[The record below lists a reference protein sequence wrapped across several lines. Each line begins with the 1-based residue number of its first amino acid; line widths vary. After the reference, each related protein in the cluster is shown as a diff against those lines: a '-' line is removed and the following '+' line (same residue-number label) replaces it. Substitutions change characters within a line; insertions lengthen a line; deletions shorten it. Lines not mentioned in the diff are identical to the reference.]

1 MRHALLAGIL
11 LTLAYAAFADEAVN
25 VVCPGGQYQCPSGD
39 TCCRL
44 SSGQWGCCLYA
55 HAVCCSDHIHCC
67 PSGYTCNVANG
78 TCNRGDLLM
87 PLATKNVAQPVEAVN
102 VVCPGGRYECR
113 SGETCCKQG
122 GGKYGCCPLPMAV
135 CCNDSV
141 HCCPK
146 GYKCNVA
153 HGTCTKG
160 EFNLPWYEKND
171 AQEVELQSVVCPG
184 GQYQCPDGNTCCK
197 LSSGQWGCC
206 PLPNAVCCSDGQH
219 CCPHGYTCDVS
230 SGSCHQGELVIP
242 WEEKNLA
249 KPVEILPEPN
259 IVCPGGQAQCPS
271 GNTCCRL
278 ASGQWGCCPLP
289 SAVCCS
295 DHIHCC
301 PHGYTCDIS
310 TGTCSLGEMTLP
322 WFEKTDAN
330 VVVPE
335 PNVVCPGGQAQ
346 CPSGNTCCRLA
357 SGQWGCCPLPSAVCC
372 SDHIHC
378 CPHGYTCD
386 ISTGT
391 CSLGEMT
398 LPWFEKTEAT
408 FLSSDS
414 VPVPNIVCPGG
425 RYQCPT
431 GSTCCK
437 LNTGAYGCCPYPLAV
452 CCADHIHCC
461 PHGYSC
467 DISTATCHLHDLS
480 LPWEPKKEAALLS
493 DPAVPEPNIVCP
505 GGQAQCPSGNTCCRL
520 ASGQWGC
527 CPLPLA
533 VCCSDHI
540 HCCPHGYTC
549 DISTGTCSLG
559 EMTLPWFEKTAA
571 ALPSNGGIICPN
583 SSSICRS
590 TETCCMMAKGGWGCC
605 PGVNAVCCP
614 DKIHCC
620 PHGTKC
626 TKENTCVGAAGIL
639 SMVTKTKAKE
649 MAPKVET
656 VPWITKTLALPLGT
670 KEGNVKCDSSHFC
683 PDGNTCCKLA
693 SRQWGCCPLPNAVCC
708 SDGIHCC
715 PHGYTCDTASGRC
728 QK

>member
-1 MRHALLAGIL
+1 MKHWLDNRLSQVICRMRHALLAGIL

-249 KPVEILPEPN
+249 KPVE
-259 IVCPGGQAQCPS
+259 
-271 GNTCCRL
+271 
-278 ASGQWGCCPLP
+278 
-289 SAVCCS
+289 
-295 DHIHCC
+295 
-301 PHGYTCDIS
+301 
-310 TGTCSLGEMTLP
+310 
-322 WFEKTDAN
+322 
-330 VVVPE
+330 
-335 PNVVCPGGQAQ
+335 
-346 CPSGNTCCRLA
+346 
-357 SGQWGCCPLPSAVCC
+357 
-372 SDHIHC
+372 
-378 CPHGYTCD
+378 
-386 ISTGT
+386 
-391 CSLGEMT
+391 
-398 LPWFEKTEAT
+398 
-408 FLSSDS
+408 
-414 VPVPNIVCPGG
+414 
-425 RYQCPT
+425 
-431 GSTCCK
+431 
-437 LNTGAYGCCPYPLAV
+437 
-452 CCADHIHCC
+452 
-461 PHGYSC
+461 
-467 DISTATCHLHDLS
+467 
-480 LPWEPKKEAALLS
+480 
-493 DPAVPEPNIVCP
+493 
-505 GGQAQCPSGNTCCRL
+505 
-520 ASGQWGC
+520 
-527 CPLPLA
+527 
-533 VCCSDHI
+533 
-540 HCCPHGYTC
+540 
-549 DISTGTCSLG
+549 
-559 EMTLPWFEKTAA
+559 
-571 ALPSNGGIICPN
+571 PSNGGIICPN

>member
-1 MRHALLAGIL
+1 MKHWLDNRLSQVICRMRHALLAGIL

-322 WFEKTDAN
+322 WFEKT
-330 VVVPE
+330 
-335 PNVVCPGGQAQ
+335 
-346 CPSGNTCCRLA
+346 
-357 SGQWGCCPLPSAVCC
+357 
-372 SDHIHC
+372 
-378 CPHGYTCD
+378 
-386 ISTGT
+386 
-391 CSLGEMT
+391 
-398 LPWFEKTEAT
+398 
-408 FLSSDS
+408 
-414 VPVPNIVCPGG
+414 
-425 RYQCPT
+425 
-431 GSTCCK
+431 
-437 LNTGAYGCCPYPLAV
+437 
-452 CCADHIHCC
+452 
-461 PHGYSC
+461 
-467 DISTATCHLHDLS
+467 
-480 LPWEPKKEAALLS
+480 
-493 DPAVPEPNIVCP
+493 
-505 GGQAQCPSGNTCCRL
+505 
-520 ASGQWGC
+520 
-527 CPLPLA
+527 
-533 VCCSDHI
+533 
-540 HCCPHGYTC
+540 
-549 DISTGTCSLG
+549 
-559 EMTLPWFEKTAA
+559 AA